1 MTAIRT
7 APSPFAQVPGQV
19 PQRPGLD
26 PDKLAAQRAIF
37 AQLTGASAP
46 AAPAAAA
53 APTRTA
59 EAVAVQQAA
68 PAIRRPT
75 ETPSGQPTRT
85 LRPGSIIDIRV

>member
-7 APSPFAQVPGQV
+7 VPPSFAQVPSQG

-37 AQLTGASAP
+37 AQLAGASAP
-46 AAPAAAA
+46 APAAA
-53 APTRTA
+53 PPR
-59 EAVAVQQAA
+59 AVEQAAVQQAA
-68 PAIRRPT
+68 PALRRPT
-75 ETPSGQPTRT
+75 EPPSAPPTRT